1 MWGDVTLA
9 VEGTGLVTLQL
20 DVSYNVEFPDIQRE
34 PLNPENPLEIY
45 PSFDLECTP
54 TFWGRN
60 NSHMRMSVCGS
71 WTGNHVS
78 GHFSVHSIWLS
89 RWMSFNQGV

>member
-1 MWGDVTLA
+1 MI
-9 VEGTGLVTLQL
+9 VEGTGLLTLQM

-34 PLNPENPLEIY
+34 PLNPQNIHEIFH
-45 PSFDLECTP
+45 SFNIECTP
-54 TFWGRN
+54 AFTGRN

-78 GHFSVHSIWLS
+78 SPSEKLLG
-89 RWMSFNQGV
+89 

>member
-9 VEGTGLVTLQL
+9 VEGTGLVTLQM

-34 PLNPENPLEIY
+34 PLNPENVLQIF
-45 PSFDLECTP
+45 PSFDIECTP
-54 TFWGRN
+54 TFTGRN
-60 NSHMRMSVCGS
+60 NSHMRMSVCGR

-78 GHFSVHSIWLS
+78 HH
-89 RWMSFNQGV
+89 